1 MLGQGRKMI
10 LVNVYIFGRKDP
22 LPVYRGTF
30 LIGYGCPAAEGI
42 ASDSFG
48 CSGIDREK
56 KFGES
61 SPPKLR

>member
-30 LIGYGCPAAEGI
+30 LIGYGPAAEGI
-42 ASDSFG
+42 VSGSFG
-48 CSGIDREK
+48 CSGINRK
-56 KFGES
+56 KFFGES
-61 SPPKLR
+61 SPLKLR